1 MIKKIPYYILPIM
14 AFFLFVFAKIKTNEK
29 AATFSLQNIAK
40 TYTAGNAISISFT
53 TESKTATA
61 DLYLM
66 HSYSK
71 IIVNA
76 KNENGK
82 LTFKLPLFFT
92 EKTGSVSWHLVSK
105 NSKASTGTFK
115 IVPNNAT
122 TTKIE
127 NYLGPRTILT
137 GKQNFTMMVVV
148 PTDGFDNP
156 KEDNTAVIIKD
167 QFQEDITSEQKNTAN
182 FIAWKNIYS
191 RVKAGK
197 MLVSSQCEQTTTKEI
212 ETDIYPSIA
221 TNFSIT
227 YERNHDFAD
236 GNQITK
242 LTTSKIT
249 DQFGNL
255 VSDGTLV
262 AFYIT
267 TVTNM
272 VLKTYAATINGIAI
286 GQILHPDHGDTYNIK
301 AFVTGMAES
310 QPIKISYQPLIKS
323 FPYTFSK
330 KNREITVGPLKS
342 FMNQIVPN
350 GIKVVLEIYHNNQL
364 VETLQL
370 DSYDGL
376 AKFYLSP
383 SFYKEKEYQFLIH
396 TLGITQKTEIKKY
409 ENHK

>member
-301 AFVTGMAES
+301 A
-310 QPIKISYQPLIKS
+310 L
-323 FPYTFSK
+323 
-330 KNREITVGPLKS
+330 
-342 FMNQIVPN
+342 
-350 GIKVVLEIYHNNQL
+350 
-364 VETLQL
+364 
-370 DSYDGL
+370 
-376 AKFYLSP
+376 
-383 SFYKEKEYQFLIH
+383 
-396 TLGITQKTEIKKY
+396 
-409 ENHK
+409 